1 MTENEEKDIA
11 ELLSDEGDILT
22 EDETVEDIDETK
34 EGEGTGSDE
43 TDGTDADDPTVNA
56 APMAME
62 VLEADATKA
71 QDKEAGDEPEEEE
84 QSQVDIMAE
93 VIERQDFKEFRRMA
107 SEMNEADVASV
118 LEELK
123 EAEILKFFRVL
134 PKNIAADVFAYLPI
148 DLQQSMILMLTEG
161 EATNIIENMYVDDAA
176 DLFDE
181 MPAHV
186 VTRLLAKTSAETRRT
201 LKYPDDS
208 AGSLMTTEYE
218 ALKLHLKVSEA
229 LEKIRKDGIDKET
242 INTCYVLDKNRT
254 LLGTVTLRSLLFA
267 DPDTEVGDIMT
278 ENVISITTL
287 TDQEDVARDFQKYDF
302 SVMPVVDSEDRL
314 VGIITVD
321 DVVDIMQQ
329 EATEDIEKM
338 AAISPTDAPYIKTGV
353 FETWKKRIPWL
364 LLLMI
369 SATFTGMIIAH
380 FEDALSKYTIL
391 TAFIPMLMDTGGN
404 AGSQASVS
412 IIRALSLDELS
423 FADLPKTAWKESRVS
438 LLVGATLAVTNFV
451 KLMVVD
457 KVTPQVA
464 AVVCLT
470 LVVTVFV
477 AKLVGCSL
485 PMFAKK
491 LGFDPAVMASPFIT
505 TIVDALSLL
514 IYFEF
519 ATMILGIGA

>member
-1 MTENEEKDIA
+1 MA
-11 ELLSDEGDILT
+11 ELDEKSLCEQDKDT
-22 EDETVEDIDETK
+22 VTDPADENVSTVD
-34 EGEGTGSDE
+34 
-43 TDGTDADDPTVNA
+43 
-56 APMAME
+56 
-62 VLEADATKA
+62 VLEEDATKA
-71 QDKEAGDEPEEEE
+71 MEAEKESEEEE
-84 QSQVDIMAE
+84 EELSQVDMMKDI
-93 VIERQDFKEFRRMA
+93 IERKDFKSFRNMA
-107 SEMNEADVASV
+107 PEMNEADVASV
-118 LEELK
+118 MEELD
-123 EAEILKFFRVL
+123 EAELLKFFRVL

-181 MPAHV
+181 MPANV

-201 LKYPDDS
+201 INQLLKYPDSS
-208 AGSLMTTEYE
+208 AGSIMTTEYE

-229 LEKIRKDGIDKET
+229 IDKIRKDGIDKET
-242 INTCYVLDKNRT
+242 INTCYVLDKNRK
-254 LLGTVTLRSLLFA
+254 LLGTVTLRTLLLA
-267 DPDTEVGDIMT
+267 DPDIEVGDIMT

-287 TDQEDVARDFQKYDF
+287 TDQEDVAHDFQKYDF

-338 AAISPTDAPYIKTGV
+338 AAISPTDTPYVKTGV
-353 FETWKKRIPWL
+353 FETWRKRIPWL

-369 SATFTGMIIAH
+369 SATFTGMIISH
-380 FEDALSKYTIL
+380 FEELLAALHL
-391 TAFIPMLMDTGGN
+391 AAFIPMLMDTGGN

-412 IIRALSLDELS
+412 IIRALSLDELE
-423 FADLPKTAWKESRVS
+423 FKDLPGTVWKEARVS
-438 LLVGATLAVTNFV
+438 LLIGATLAVTNFI

-457 KVTPQVA
+457 QVNLGVA

-514 IYFEF
+514 IYFGF
-519 ATMILGIGA
+519 ATMMLSMT

>member
-1 MTENEEKDIA
+1 MTDLEEKDIV
-11 ELLSDEGDILT
+11 ETDSDEILETSAADT
-22 EDETVEDIDETK
+22 ENL
-34 EGEGTGSDE
+34 TGSDE
-43 TDGTDADDPTVNA
+43 TEKAENSVELPPEIEEQIMNA
-56 APMAME
+56 ASAM
-62 VLEADATKA
+62 VLEADANRA
-71 QDKEAGDEPEEEE
+71 QDQETGDDPEDDEESQEEILRSYIE
-84 QSQVDIMAE
+84 QKN
-93 VIERQDFKEFRRMA
+93 FKEFRKMA
-107 SEMNEADVASV
+107 AEMNEADVASV
-118 LEELK
+118 MEELD
-123 EAEILKFFRVL
+123 EAELLKYFRVL

-181 MPAHV
+181 MPANV

-201 LKYPDDS
+201 INQLLKYPDDS

-229 LEKIRKDGIDKET
+229 LQKIKNDGIDKET
-242 INTCYVLDKNRT
+242 INTCYVIDRNRK

-267 DPDTEVGDIMT
+267 DPDIEVGDIMT
-278 ENVISITTL
+278 ENVISVTTL

-302 SVMPVVDSEDRL
+302 SVMPVVDIEDRL

-321 DVVDIMQQ
+321 DIVDILQQ

-369 SATFTGMIIAH
+369 SATFTGMIISH
-380 FEDALSKYTIL
+380 FEIL
-391 TAFIPMLMDTGGN
+391 LAELHLAAFIPMLMDTGGN

-423 FADLPKTAWKESRVS
+423 FSDLPKTVWKESRVS
-438 LLVGATLAVTNFV
+438 LLIGATLAVTNFG
-451 KLMVVD
+451 KLMLVD
-457 KVTPQVA
+457 RVTPSIA

-514 IYFEF
+514 IYFGF
-519 ATMILGIGA
+519 ASMMLNMA

>member
-1 MTENEEKDIA
+1 MTETEKKDILRDEELIETDTKSADENDVA
-11 ELLSDEGDILT
+11 ELLSDEGDILFENENA
-22 EDETVEDIDETK
+22 ED
-34 EGEGTGSDE
+34 
-43 TDGTDADDPTVNA
+43 AVNTT
-56 APMAME
+56 PMAME
-62 VLEADATKA
+62 VLEADATRA
-71 QDKEAGDEPEEEE
+71 QDLEAGDEPEDDEV
-84 QSQVDIMAE
+84 SQVDIMKE
-93 VIERQDFKEFRRMA
+93 VIERKDFKEFRKMA

-118 LEELK
+118 LEELE
-123 EAEILKFFRVL
+123 EADILKFFRVL

-181 MPAHV
+181 MPANV

-201 LKYPDDS
+201 INQLLKYPEDS

-267 DPDTEVGDIMT
+267 DPDVEVGDIMT
-278 ENVISITTL
+278 ENVISISTL

-338 AAISPTDAPYIKTGV
+338 AAISPTDTPYIKTGV

-380 FEDALSKYTIL
+380 FEDALSKFTVL
-391 TAFIPMLMDTGGN
+391 TSFIPMLMDTGGN

-412 IIRALSLDELS
+412 IIRALSLDELNFS
-423 FADLPKTAWKESRVS
+423 DLPKTAWKEARVS
-438 LLVGATLAVTNFV
+438 MLIGATLACTNFV

-457 KVTPQVA
+457 RVTVLVA
-464 AVVCLT
+464 AVVCST

-519 ATMILGIGA
+519 ATLILGIA

>member
-1 MTENEEKDIA
+1 MTDLEEKDIV
-11 ELLSDEGDILT
+11 ETDSDEILETSAADT
-22 EDETVEDIDETK
+22 ENL
-34 EGEGTGSDE
+34 TGSDE
-43 TDGTDADDPTVNA
+43 TEKAENSVELPPEIEEQIMNA
-56 APMAME
+56 ASAM
-62 VLEADATKA
+62 VLEADANRA
-71 QDKEAGDEPEEEE
+71 QDQEAGDDPEDDEESQEEILRSYIE
-84 QSQVDIMAE
+84 QKN
-93 VIERQDFKEFRRMA
+93 FKEFRKMA
-107 SEMNEADVASV
+107 AEMNEADVASV
-118 LEELK
+118 MEELD
-123 EAEILKFFRVL
+123 EAELLKYFRVL

-181 MPAHV
+181 MPANV

-201 LKYPDDS
+201 INQLLKYPDDS

-229 LEKIRKDGIDKET
+229 LQKIKNDGIDKET
-242 INTCYVLDKNRT
+242 INTCYVIDRNRK

-267 DPDTEVGDIMT
+267 DPDIEVGDIMT
-278 ENVISITTL
+278 ENVISVTTL

-302 SVMPVVDSEDRL
+302 SVMPVVDIEDRL

-321 DVVDIMQQ
+321 DIVDILQQ

-380 FEDALSKYTIL
+380 FEDALSKYVIL
-391 TAFIPMLMDTGGN
+391 TSFIPMLMDTGGN

-423 FADLPKTAWKESRVS
+423 FSDLPKTVWKESRVS
-438 LLVGATLAVTNFV
+438 LLVGATLAVTNFG
-451 KLMVVD
+451 KLMI
-457 KVTPQVA
+457 VTPTVA

-519 ATMILGIGA
+519 ATLILGIA

>member
-1 MTENEEKDIA
+1 MTDIEEKELNLSDPLVSNEEQSQATI
-11 ELLSDEGDILT
+11 E
-22 EDETVEDIDETK
+22 
-34 EGEGTGSDE
+34 
-43 TDGTDADDPTVNA
+43 
-56 APMAME
+56 ME
-62 VLEADATKA
+62 VLEQDANKA
-71 QDKEAGDEPEEEE
+71 VESTEEDGTPEEEE
-84 QSQVDIMAE
+84 YTMLDQMKEA
-93 VIERQDFKEFRRMA
+93 IERKDFKEFRKLA
-107 SEMNEADVASV
+107 PEMNEADVASL
-118 LEELK
+118 LEEFDETDL
-123 EAEILKFFRVL
+123 LKFFRVL

-148 DLQQSMILMLTEG
+148 DIQQSMIVILTEG

-181 MPAHV
+181 MPANV

-201 LKYPDDS
+201 INQLLKYPDSS

-229 LEKIRKDGIDKET
+229 IEKIRKDGIDKET
-242 INTCYVLDKNRT
+242 INTCYVLDRDRK
-254 LLGTVTLRSLLFA
+254 LLGTVTLRTLLLS
-267 DPDTEVGDIMT
+267 DPDTEVGEIMT

-287 TDQEDVARDFQKYDF
+287 TDQEEVAHDFQKYDF

-338 AAISPTDAPYIKTGV
+338 AAIRPTDTPYVKTGV

-369 SATFTGMIIAH
+369 SATFTGMIISH
-380 FEDALSKYTIL
+380 FEKALDAYIVL
-391 TAFIPMLMDTGGN
+391 TSFIPMLMDTGGN

-412 IIRALSLDELS
+412 IIRALSLDELE
-423 FADLPKTAWKESRVS
+423 FKDLPGTVWKEARVA

-451 KLMVVD
+451 KLLLIDQVE
-457 KVTPQVA
+457 VTVA

-519 ATMILGIGA
+519 AQMLLGIVV